1 MSLHKLAVGVILTL
15 GLMFV
20 PGRSD
25 AAPVTFDL
33 RAPAIEL
40 IDEVNSFSLEKD
52 GLIATLT
59 AIPTSFAGN
68 SLLLNQ
74 TTSGFGIN
82 VDNTTCGSAELS
94 DQLDGGCVGESI
106 QVMFNSDVLLNSLW
120 VSSFGSLDKGLVT
133 MGGPTYT
140 IGGTGFHSLSD
151 TFLSAGTPFAVT
163 YTQGN
168 GFSFDKFVATSVSQ
182 FSATSVSVPEPS
194 TLMLFSAG
202 AIGLIVGR
210 RSRLKT

>member
-1 MSLHKLAVGVILTL
+1 MKNVLLVFVVVLLPRLAL
-15 GLMFV
+15 
-20 PGRSD
+20 

-33 RAPAIEL
+33 RAPAIES
-40 IDEVNSFSLEKD
+40 IDEVNSFSLAQD

-68 SLLLNQ
+68 NLLLNQ

-82 VDNTTCGSAELS
+82 VDNTTCGSAEIS
-94 DQLDGGCVGESI
+94 DQLDGGCVGEAI
-106 QVMFNSDVLLNSLW
+106 QVTFNSDVLLNSLW
-120 VSSFGSLDKGLVT
+120 VSSFGSLDGGLVT

-140 IGGTGFHSLSD
+140 IGSTGVHSLGE

-163 YTQGN
+163 YTKGN

-182 FSATSVSVPEPS
+182 FSASSVSVPEPS

-202 AIGLIVGR
+202 ALALVVR
-210 RSRLKT
+210 RRRCVKS

>member
-1 MSLHKLAVGVILTL
+1 MKNVLLVFVVVLLPRLAL
-15 GLMFV
+15 
-20 PGRSD
+20 

-33 RAPAIEL
+33 RAPAIES
-40 IDEVNSFSLEKD
+40 IDEVNSFSLAQD

-68 SLLLNQ
+68 NLLLNQ

-82 VDNTTCGSAELS
+82 VNNTTCGNAELS
-94 DQLDGGCVGESI
+94 DQLDGGCVGEAI
-106 QVMFNSDVLLNSLW
+106 QVTFNSDVLLNSLW
-120 VSSFGSLDKGLVT
+120 VSSFGSLDAGLVT

-140 IGGTGFHSLSD
+140 IASTGIHSLGE

-163 YTQGN
+163 YTSGN

-182 FSATSVSVPEPS
+182 FSASSVSVPEPS

-202 AIGLIVGR
+202 ALALVVR
-210 RSRLKT
+210 RRRRLHT

>member
-1 MSLHKLAVGVILTL
+1 MSLHKLAVGVILAL
-15 GLMFV
+15 GVMVV

-33 RAPAIEL
+33 RAPVIES
-40 IDEVNSFSLEKD
+40 IDEVNSFSLERD

-59 AIPTSFAGN
+59 AIPTSYAGN

-74 TTSGFGIN
+74 TTSGFGVN

-94 DQLDGGCVGESI
+94 DQLDGGCVGEAI
-106 QVMFNSDVLLNSLW
+106 QVTFNSDVLLNSLW
-120 VSSFGSLDKGLVT
+120 VSSFGSLDRGLVT

-140 IGGTGFHSLSD
+140 IGSTGVHSLSD

-182 FSATSVSVPEPS
+182 ISASSVSVPEPS

-202 AIGLIVGR
+202 ALGLVVR
-210 RSRLKT
+210 RRRLTR